1 MFAWF
6 VFCCVCFSRCCN
18 KWWWQIRRIGTHT
31 LFFVLL
37 WINSR
42 TCQQKWEG
50 KLKEK
55 LGLTNVKAILGQE
68 QLEDFKLLKSRV
80 TQHLNA
86 SDYQWIRPEMW
97 KSVFGVQSS
106 SLSKRILAW
115 SEVKKCTPAID
126 TVAVSYDMCH
136 SWEWKTTQPYTIRIA
151 LHFGGEGHEIPS
163 LFKLT
168 KS

>member
-1 MFAWF
+1 MQNMLDMTIREMTTEYYQGW
-6 VFCCVCFSRCCN
+6 SRCTEATCGN
-18 KWWWQIRRIGTHT
+18 VTRQQSCLGGVCVVPRCGSNTVELCSAGALYTQLKYFDM
-31 LFFVLL
+31 LFD
-37 WINSR
+37 IK
-42 TCQQKWEG
+42 KWEG

-106 SLSKRILAW
+106 SLSKRILA
-115 SEVKKCTPAID
+115 
-126 TVAVSYDMCH
+126 
-136 SWEWKTTQPYTIRIA
+136 
-151 LHFGGEGHEIPS
+151 
-163 LFKLT
+163 
-168 KS
+168 